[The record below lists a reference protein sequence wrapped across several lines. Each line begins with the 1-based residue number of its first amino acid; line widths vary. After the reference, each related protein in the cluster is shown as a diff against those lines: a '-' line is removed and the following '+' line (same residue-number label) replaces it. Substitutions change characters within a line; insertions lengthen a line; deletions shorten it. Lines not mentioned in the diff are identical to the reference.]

1 MYQVRCFHLLEFFNM
16 YIKSNRTLGRDGP
29 KALDYIYIN
38 IIDKLNE
45 RWKMLHLCLLTNDSQ
60 PT

>member
-16 YIKSNRTLGRDGP
+16 YIKPNRTLGRDGP

-45 RWKMLHLCLLTNDSQ
+45 RC
-60 PT
+60 